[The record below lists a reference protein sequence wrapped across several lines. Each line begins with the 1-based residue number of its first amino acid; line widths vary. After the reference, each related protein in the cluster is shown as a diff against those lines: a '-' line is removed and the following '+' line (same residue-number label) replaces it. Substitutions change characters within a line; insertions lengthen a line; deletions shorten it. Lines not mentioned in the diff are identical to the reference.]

1 MGGQFNE
8 IGAEIL
14 NESDWSWT
22 PMPGAILGPMQYD
35 SKVPREYKDFSQ
47 GDHEKKGNLKQGN

>member
-14 NESDWSWT
+14 NESDWSWSS
-22 PMPGAILGPMQYD
+22 MPGASVGPMQYD
-35 SKVPREYKDFSQ
+35 SKVPREYKDFS
-47 GDHEKKGNLKQGN
+47 

>member
-22 PMPGAILGPMQYD
+22 PMPGANVGPMQYD
-35 SKVPREYKDFSQ
+35 SKVPREYKDFS
-47 GDHEKKGNLKQGN
+47 